1 MGKKKNKGTEDET
14 VVNIDFPR
22 SQFRQVKQMDHI
34 TMKRFIENVY
44 MQGYDKAAERTK
56 DVKDV
61 KEDIKPDK
69 VLADIS
75 KIKGIGDKK
84 LAEIAKI
91 VNKYLGGAER
101 IEEG

>member
-1 MGKKKNKGTEDET
+1 MGKKKNKGTVDET

-56 DVKDV
+56 DVK
-61 KEDIKPDK
+61 EDIKPDK
-69 VLADIS
+69 ILADIS
-75 KIKGIGDKK
+75 NIKGIGDKK

-91 VNKYLGGAER
+91 VNSHLGGAER

>member
-1 MGKKKNKGTEDET
+1 MGKKKNKGTVDET

-44 MQGYDKAAERTK
+44 MQGYDKASEKT
-56 DVKDV
+56 KDV

-69 VLADIS
+69 ILTDIS
-75 KIKGIGDKK
+75 NIKGIGDKK

-91 VNKYLGGAER
+91 VNSYLGGAE
-101 IEEG
+101 IESNI

>member
-1 MGKKKNKGTEDET
+1 MGKKKNKGTVDET

-56 DVKDV
+56 DVK
-61 KEDIKPDK
+61 EDIKLDK

-91 VNKYLGGAER
+91 VNNYLGGAE
-101 IEEG
+101 IESNI

>member
-1 MGKKKNKGTEDET
+1 MGKKKNKGTVDET
-14 VVNIDFPR
+14 VVDIDFPR
-22 SQFRQVKQMDHI
+22 TQFRQVKQMDHI

-56 DVKDV
+56 DVK
-61 KEDIKPDK
+61 EDIKPDK

-91 VNKYLGGAER
+91 VNNYLGGAE
-101 IEEG
+101 IESNI

>member
-1 MGKKKNKGTEDET
+1 MGKKKNKGTVDET
-14 VVNIDFPR
+14 VVDIDFPR

-34 TMKRFIENVY
+34 TMKRFLENVY

-56 DVKDV
+56 DVKD
-61 KEDIKPDK
+61 DIKPDK
-69 VLADIS
+69 ILADIS

-91 VNKYLGGAER
+91 VNSYLGGAE
-101 IEEG
+101 IESNI

>member
-1 MGKKKNKGTEDET
+1 MGKKKNKGTVDET

-22 SQFRQVKQMDHI
+22 TQFRQVKQMDHM
-34 TMKRFIENVY
+34 TMKRFLENVY

-56 DVKDV
+56 DVKD
-61 KEDIKPDK
+61 DIKPDK
-69 VLADIS
+69 ILTDIS

-91 VNKYLGGAER
+91 VNSYLGGAE
-101 IEEG
+101 IESNI